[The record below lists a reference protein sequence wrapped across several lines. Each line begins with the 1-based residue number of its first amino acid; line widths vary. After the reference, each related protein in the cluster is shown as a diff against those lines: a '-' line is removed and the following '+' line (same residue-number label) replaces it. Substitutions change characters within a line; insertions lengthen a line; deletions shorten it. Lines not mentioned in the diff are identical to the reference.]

1 MKNLISE
8 RVADFIKNFP
18 PFNILDTTSLHALSE
33 QVLIVYKEKNS
44 IIFTVD
50 ENQLVAEC
58 LIEAVISNNVYAI
71 NWRDLKNNQHWK
83 MGWQ

>member
-1 MKNLISE
+1 MNKVNPKVL
-8 RVADFIKNFP
+8 
-18 PFNILDTTSLHALSE
+18 LHSKWTKLVVSN
-33 QVLIVYKEKNS
+33 KEKHFV
-44 IIFTVD
+44 ITKVTVD